1 MSDDT
6 ATLTPEQIAKQ
17 ERKAAKKAKKQ
28 QLKSTESTPTTPAT
42 TETATVQGEGEVK
55 VEETEEERKKREK
68 KEKKAA
74 KKDKKRSRDTQEG
87 GAEPAK
93 EEEEDKVEQPKSK
106 KSKKDKKVES
116 STSTAPVASTSTA
129 SNSTATSN
137 APAASAKDCAEYL
150 KEHNITHTPDSAA
163 LEYPPVLSFA
173 QLPLN
178 VGVRKGLS
186 SYTTPTP
193 IQSAAFPVMLG
204 GRDVIGIAETGSGK
218 TVAFGVP
225 AIEHIL
231 TLPQSKKGKS
241 SAPVSVLIIC
251 PTRELAMQTHS
262 NLDMI
267 CSALSPPLASVCLYG
282 GVSKPDQIRILR
294 QERPRIVVGTPGRL
308 LDLARENSLD
318 LSKVS
323 WLILD
328 EADRML
334 DKGFENDIREIIKL
348 CMPSPSAPLRPIT
361 EQAGEEPKYRR
372 TAMFS
377 ATWPM
382 SVRQLAA
389 DFMTSPLRITVGSD
403 SLQANSR
410 VEQTAIV
417 VSDGRQKEGLLLT
430 HLRDNGFS
438 QNKARS
444 DAGGKD
450 REKAL
455 IFALYKKEATRLF
468 EMLQHK
474 GFQVGC
480 INGDMSQEK
489 RTQSLADFKEG
500 RVALLVATD
509 VAARGLDIP
518 KVELVINVTFPL
530 TIEDYI
536 HRIGRTGRAG
546 RTGKSITFFTEAD
559 KALAGQ
565 YIRLLRDSNAV
576 VPPGLDQWGTTI
588 KKATHSSYGAH
599 FKEPVAGVAKKITF
613 D

>member
-1 MSDDT
+1 MSEDT
-6 ATLTPEQIAKQ
+6 KALSPEQIAKA

-28 QLKSTESTPTTPAT
+28 AEKQQQESTPTTPA
-42 TETATVQGEGEVK
+42 ETAAPEAK

-74 KKDKKRSRDTQEG
+74 KKDKKRSREDEATATETAPAAAAAQ
-87 GAEPAK
+87 ADEPSK
-93 EEEEDKVEQPKSK
+93 K
-106 KSKKDKKVES
+106 KSKKDKAPAVEQPA
-116 STSTAPVASTSTA
+116 APVASTS
-129 SNSTATSN
+129 STATTTGT
-137 APAASAKDCAEYL
+137 AASADECAAFL
-150 KEHNITHTPDSAA
+150 KENNITHTPESAA
-163 LEYPPVLSFA
+163 TEYPPVLSFA
-173 QLPLN
+173 SLPLN
-178 VGVRKGLS
+178 AGVRKGLS
-186 SYTTPTP
+186 AYSKPTP

-204 GRDVIGIAETGSGK
+204 GRDMIGVAETGSGK

-241 SAPVSVLIIC
+241 TAPVSVLIIC
-251 PTRELAMQTHS
+251 PTRELAMQTHN
-262 NLDMI
+262 NLEMI

-282 GVSKPDQIRILR
+282 GVSKPDQIRTLR
-294 QERPRIVVGTPGRL
+294 NERPRIVVGTPGRL

-323 WLILD
+323 WLVLD

-348 CMPSPSAPLRPIT
+348 CMPTPTSPLRPIT
-361 EQAGEEPKYRR
+361 EQAGEEPKFRR

-417 VSDGRQKEGLLLT
+417 VNDGRQKESLLLT

-468 EMLQHK
+468 DMLKAK

-500 RVALLVATD
+500 RVGLLVATD

-588 KKATHSSYGAH
+588 KKAVHSSYGAH
-599 FKEPVAGVAKKITF
+599 FKEPVSGTAKKITF

>member
-6 ATLTPEQIAKQ
+6 KALTPEQIAKA
-17 ERKAAKKAKKQ
+17 ERKAAKKAKKLAADKDQ
-28 QLKSTESTPTTPAT
+28 QSTTTTPA
-42 TETATVQGEGEVK
+42 ETPAAAA

-68 KEKKAA
+68 KERKAA
-74 KKDKKRSRDTQEG
+74 KKDKKRQREDGEEAAAPVEATATAAAQEG
-87 GAEPAK
+87 E
-93 EEEEDKVEQPKSK
+93 VEGPKAK
-106 KSKKDKKVES
+106 KSKKDKKAAAAVPVES
-116 STSTAPVASTSTA
+116 APVASTS
-129 SNSTATSN
+129 NQTATSN
-137 APAASAKDCAEYL
+137 GSVASAAECAAFLAEN
-150 KEHNITHTPDSAA
+150 NITHTPEEAA
-163 LEYPPVLSFA
+163 TEYPPVLSFA
-173 QLPLN
+173 SLPLN
-178 VGVRKGLS
+178 AGVRKGLS
-186 SYTTPTP
+186 GYTKPTP

-241 SAPVSVLIIC
+241 TAPVSVLIIC
-251 PTRELAMQTHS
+251 PTRELAMQTHN

-282 GVSKPDQIRILR
+282 GVSKPDQIRTLR
-294 QERPRIVVGTPGRL
+294 NERPRIVVGTPGRL

-323 WLILD
+323 WLVLD

-361 EQAGEEPKYRR
+361 EQAGEEPKFRR

-417 VSDGRQKEGLLLT
+417 VNDGRQKESLLLT

-468 EMLQHK
+468 DMLKNK

-500 RVALLVATD
+500 RVGLLVATD

-588 KKATHSSYGAH
+588 KKQVHSSYGAH